1 MTQEIEPE
9 VKLLSYFSKETH
21 LYLFHKA
28 YKKLHPHP
36 TLIPSGGISL
46 NDLEANFEKTPRQG
60 MKSIFIL

>member
-9 VKLLSYFSKETH
+9 VKLLSHFSKETH

-28 YKKLHPHP
+28 YNKLHPDP

-46 NDLEANFEKTPRQG
+46 NDLEANFEKTPHEG
-60 MKSIFIL
+60 IKSIFIL